1 MPRAR
6 STASSSKRGSEPS
19 GFVSVLQ
26 IELHFPDAGS
36 LKAKRKE
43 LAPVKAH
50 LRQRIGATVAE
61 IGYQDQWQRSTLLAA
76 LVAGSTLP
84 LDEAADR
91 LEGWLDARFPHG
103 ARVHRTTTSLNDLAG

>member
-1 MPRAR
+1 MRHAR
-6 STASSSKRGSEPS
+6 SSASSHKREPS

-36 LKAKRKE
+36 LKAKRRE

-50 LRQRIGATVAE
+50 LRQRVGASVAE
-61 IGYQDQWQRSTLLAA
+61 VGYQDQWQRATLMAA

-103 ARVHRTTTSLNDLAG
+103 ARVQRTVTSLTDLAG